1 MQTPPKKNDKKANI
15 WFQILAFKLL
25 KLLWILFKIFS
36 TKMETNF
43 LHLYVKHFDMLGNVI
58 CYPKVEQDCSTPLF
72 IASAET
78 SALIGE
84 KGRGGR

>member
-1 MQTPPKKNDKKANI
+1 
-15 WFQILAFKLL
+15 
-25 KLLWILFKIFS
+25 
-36 TKMETNF
+36 METNF

-78 SALIGE
+78 SALIEEG
-84 KGRGGR
+84 GRGGGVNFHTLAFCPTNFFWNELKKQLFLKEISWAGRA